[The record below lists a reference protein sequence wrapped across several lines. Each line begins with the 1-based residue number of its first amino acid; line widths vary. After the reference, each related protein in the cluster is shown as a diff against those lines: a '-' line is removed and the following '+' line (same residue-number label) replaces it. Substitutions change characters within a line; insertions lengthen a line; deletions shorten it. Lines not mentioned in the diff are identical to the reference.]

1 MRRAVRVAA
10 TWALLSGC
18 LAPSGRPSFPNPTFP
33 ASPRLAISAE
43 ERAVLRAGPGRD
55 AAVRAAAP
63 FVDGGLTIPDGP
75 GGWVFS
81 YACADDGST
90 LREAAPGKHE
100 CPVCRKSYSDPR
112 TLAAFRALRHADVEQ
127 AALAL
132 GWAYLWTGEDVYAR
146 EVRRILT
153 RLAEGYA
160 GYPDR
165 VDRWGRRGIFA
176 PLGGRRYAQSLDEAV
191 GVLRLAKAYDLTRSS
206 GVWSAADRLL
216 VEDQFFRA
224 TAASLLRFNQG
235 LSNHQ
240 TWYNAGLLAIASVL
254 ADGDLVRKALSMK
267 GGVEDQL
274 LRAVGDD
281 GLWHEGTMAYHNY
294 ALQALVETADACRRI
309 GLDLHRH
316 PRLRAMI
323 EAPAKAAYP
332 NGQFPA
338 INDSDPAEVGMFAWA
353 FQWAARV
360 TGDPSFAKAGSV
372 PLRSDVLRSA
382 GLAALRQGA
391 GEQAVCA
398 FLDYG
403 PHGGGHGHLD
413 KLNLMLYAGGR
424 EWMPD
429 PGRLTYSHREYRTWV
444 KHTVAHNT
452 VALGG
457 RSQRATSGKLL
468 WFREGP
474 DWSACAAESDGAYPG
489 AVLRRSLLLTP
500 SMLVDV
506 FDVQAR
512 EATQI
517 DWIAHVL
524 SDPVGT
530 PGGRSTSLP
539 PGDGYEH
546 LTDAV
551 AIPPRPLWDFAA
563 GPGRTLRVWFAA
575 PSAEDVI
582 LANGIG
588 YRVDQKVPCI
598 IRRRQGTSASFVT
611 VIDLTGAGSGVR
623 GVDVDS
629 SVRVRTSDALWELR
643 FSPEDVT
650 VRTTPAD

>member
-1 MRRAVRVAA
+1 MVLWAA
-10 TWALLSGC
+10 LSGC
-18 LAPSGRPSFPNPTFP
+18 RAPDGRPSLPVPTFADP
-33 ASPRLAISAE
+33 PRLAVSSE
-43 ERAVLRAGPGRD
+43 EWAVLSAGPGRE

-63 FVDGGLTIPDGP
+63 FVDGRLTLPDGP

-90 LREAAPGKHE
+90 LREVAPGQHA
-100 CPVCRKSYSDPR
+100 CPACRKSYSDPR
-112 TLAAFRALRHADVEQ
+112 TLAAFRALRHAEVEQ
-127 AALAL
+127 AAVAL
-132 GWAYLWTGEDVYAR
+132 GWAHLWTGEEVYAR
-146 EVRRILT
+146 EVRRILV
-153 RLAEGYA
+153 RLADAYGS
-160 GYPDR
+160 YPDR
-165 VDRWGRRGIFA
+165 VDRWGRRGVLA
-176 PLGGRRYAQSLDEAV
+176 PLGGRRYVQSLDEAV
-191 GVLRLAKAYDLTRSS
+191 GVLRLAKAYDLTRASDAWS
-206 GVWSAADRLL
+206 GADRLH
-216 VEDQFFRA
+216 VEERFFRA
-224 TAASLLRFNQG
+224 TAESLLRFNLG

-240 TWYNAGLLAIASVL
+240 TWYNAGLLAVASVL
-254 ADGDLVRKALSMK
+254 SDAPLVRKVLSMK

-294 ALQALVETADACRRI
+294 ALQALVETADACRRL

-316 PRLRAMI
+316 PRFRAMI

-338 INDSDPAEVGMFAWA
+338 INDSDPADVGMFDWA

-360 TGDPSFAKAGSV
+360 YGEPSFAKAGSV
-372 PLRSDVLRSA
+372 PLRSDVLPST
-382 GLAALRQGA
+382 GLVALRQGV
-391 GEQAVCA
+391 GEHAVCA

-403 PHGGGHGHLD
+403 PHGGGHGHFD
-413 KLNLMLYAGGR
+413 KLNLMLYADGR

-429 PGRLTYSHREYRTWV
+429 PGRLTYSHREYRTWA

-457 RSQRATSGKLL
+457 RSQRASSGRLL
-468 WFREGP
+468 WFREGT

-506 FDVQAR
+506 FDVEAQ

-517 DWIAHVL
+517 DWLGHVL
-524 SDPVGT
+524 SDPVAF

-539 PGDGYEH
+539 GGDGYEH
-546 LTDAV
+546 LTEAV
-551 AIPPRPLWDFAA
+551 AVPPRPGAPWDFAS
-563 GPGRTLRVWFAA
+563 GPGRVLRVWFGGSS
-575 PSAEDVI
+575 PEEVI

-588 YRVDQKVPCI
+588 YRVDQKVPCLV
-598 IRRRQGTSASFVT
+598 RRRYGRSTSFVT
-611 VIDLTGAGSGVR
+611 VVDLTGSGSCVR
-623 GVDVDS
+623 SVDVDPS
-629 SVRVRTSDALWELR
+629 SRAVRVRTPGAIWEVR
-643 FSPEDVT
+643 FRPEDAA
-650 VRTTPAD
+650 VRKIAAD